1 MGKKASK
8 PIPKVFLDANV
19 VIGAGKPP
27 GGPEIARVVDLV
39 EAGLISVLTTDLTI
53 TEVAKKHV
61 KNDFDA
67 IKEIIQPHF
76 RQIVKSATGVTLP
89 SIKRKDLRKTLEDI
103 YYNSTRD
110 MFEELQAKTLQIDDV
125 KPSVVFKSYAEGK
138 GFFAGDGKK
147 DQFPDAF
154 AFECLKQEASKS
166 QPVII
171 VSSDADF
178 DGPVKS
184 AKHISLVKSLPEL
197 FKVLGLQMAAP
208 ELTSFFDEH
217 QDDFVELVDRE
228 VNSWGLQS
236 QDVMD
241 AEIDEATVNS
251 VKITKLTA
259 FKPIDQQGAILVLA
273 TIEAET
279 TVSFSHPNWDEA
291 MYDSEDKVLIPFDDV
306 SGEADV
312 TLTVDLAMSVA
323 VGEDGEPEEI
333 EALRF
338 RNRDF
343 QDVTLYPPDMYK

>member
-1 MGKKASK
+1 MGKKAPK

-27 GGPEIARVVDLV
+27 GGPEIARIVDLV

-76 RQIVKSATGVTLP
+76 RQIVERATGVSLP
-89 SIKRKDLRKTLEDI
+89 AINRTGLREALKEI
-103 YYNSTRD
+103 YSESTAE
-110 MFEELQAKTLQIDDV
+110 MFEALKAKTLQIDDV
-125 KPSVVFKSYAEGK
+125 KPSVVFKSYAEGD

-154 AFECLKQEASKS
+154 AFECLKQEASKNR
-166 QPVII
+166 PVII

-184 AKHISLVKSLPEL
+184 AKHISLVKSLSEL
-197 FKVLGLQMAAP
+197 FNVLGLEMAAP

-217 QDDFVELVDRE
+217 EDDFIEWVDKE

-236 QDVMD
+236 QDVID

-251 VKITKLTA
+251 VEITKLTA

-273 TIEAET
+273 TIEAEAT
-279 TVSFSHPNWDEA
+279 ASFSHPNWDEA

-312 TLTVDLAMSVA
+312 TLTIDLAMSVA
-323 VGEDGEPEEI
+323 VDEDGEPEEI

-338 RNRDF
+338 RNSDF
-343 QDVTLYPPDMYK
+343 QNVTLYPPDMYK